1 MKSKLDSKIKL
12 YTNSRFN
19 IEIGYQFTVS
29 TYKDLMD
36 NVEDIIELF
45 DWYLQGIMKTEVP
58 LVILAIYNGEKES
71 ILKYTNKRWE
81 KVKGELREGKIMCVG
96 LSEDFERSDSI
107 GLGLENLSICANLN
121 IE

>member
-1 MKSKLDSKIKL
+1 MRLRIREAADSTGMSMRLIDQQQEVNRMKSKLDSKIKL

-58 LVILAIYNGEKES
+58 LVILAIYNG
-71 ILKYTNKRWE
+71 
-81 KVKGELREGKIMCVG
+81 
-96 LSEDFERSDSI
+96 D
-107 GLGLENLSICANLN
+107 
-121 IE
+121 